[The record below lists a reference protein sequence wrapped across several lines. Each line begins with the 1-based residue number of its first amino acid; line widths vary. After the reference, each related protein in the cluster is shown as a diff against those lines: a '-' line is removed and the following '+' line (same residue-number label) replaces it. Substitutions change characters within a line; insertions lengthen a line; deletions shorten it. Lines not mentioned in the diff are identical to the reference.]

1 MNYWEVPMPNIP
13 YRMTFLDDESAR
25 VAAEVRERRGGRL
38 LNLDRMLL
46 HCPPLAEGWGSLMS
60 RVRKGYLISQRH
72 RELVICAVAKLNG
85 ADYES
90 HYHVG
95 RLVDAGASEAQV
107 AALSDVATAAE
118 NEALF
123 DPSERAVLRF
133 LLEST
138 RNVKISAR
146 ALAAVHV
153 CFPHPAQVL
162 ELMMLVASYNMVSRV
177 LVGLG
182 VEIEGTEA
190 AV

>member
-1 MNYWEVPMPNIP
+1 MPSIP

-25 VAAEVRERRGGRL
+25 VAAEVQERRGGRL

-60 RVRKGYLISQRH
+60 RVRRSYRISERH

-95 RLVDAGASEAQV
+95 RLIDAGAGGAQV
-107 AALSDVATAAE
+107 AALCDVAAAAE
-118 NEALF
+118 NTELF
-123 DPSERAVLRF
+123 DPIDRAVLRF
-133 LLEST
+133 VLEST
-138 RNVKISAR
+138 RTVKISAPTMAALR
-146 ALAAVHV
+146 A
-153 CFPHPAQVL
+153 CFPEPAQVL
-162 ELMMLVASYNMVSRV
+162 ELMMLVASYNMVARV

-190 AV
+190 KV